1 LERWYQQGIDIDRK
15 MLALSTY
22 IGHASP
28 TDTYWYVT
36 ATPRLM
42 ALAARRLDP
51 LASGGVA

>member
-1 LERWYQQGIDIDRK
+1 

-42 ALAARRLDP
+42 ALAASRLEP
-51 LASGGVA
+51 PALGGAA